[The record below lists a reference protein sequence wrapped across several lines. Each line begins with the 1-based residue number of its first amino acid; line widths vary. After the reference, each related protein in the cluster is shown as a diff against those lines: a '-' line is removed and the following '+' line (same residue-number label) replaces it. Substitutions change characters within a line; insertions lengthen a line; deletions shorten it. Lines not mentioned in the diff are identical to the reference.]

1 MPSVPFE
8 VSEPAVTDDEVWKE
22 CSERLRRAVEA
33 EGENR
38 SQGVK
43 ALEFRDGHQWPDDLY
58 NQRKIDK
65 RPSLTINHTNTF
77 CRRVVN
83 NMRQQRPR
91 IKVHPVG
98 EGADIEVA
106 KVIEGIIRHIENIS
120 SASVAYDTGGESA
133 VNIGWGYARILTEY
147 IDEKSREQEIK
158 IAPVRN
164 TFTGYIDPS
173 AQLPD
178 GSDMEWFIFT
188 QKMKRAEYNRLYP
201 KADNREFQHTG
212 LGDDMTDWET
222 KDEIR
227 LAEYFR
233 IAKTTATLHYMSNGM
248 NLWADEITKLG
259 AELAAAKVTEIG
271 NRKSYKRE
279 IQWFRVNGS
288 KVVEKR
294 TLPGRWIPVV
304 RFEGNVLDLNGR
316 IQRKGMVADLM
327 DPARMF
333 NYWRTKQT
341 EVLALTPISSYVGAA
356 GSFTGHGEWATANQK
371 PHAYLEYEVVTIEQP
386 DGSKTPIPPPQRS
399 PPIQVPAGFSEAAQ
413 SAQQDLMAVA
423 GMPHEPGADTPG
435 AVVSGVALRK
445 RQALSDIGHFQYYDN
460 QTQAIAQIGRIC
472 LDYIPVYLST
482 ERMQRILGDDGVP
495 SMVKINEKT
504 AESKV
509 KNDLTVGRYDVVMD
523 TGPGYQT
530 KREEAAE
537 TMVDLLKI
545 TPLAEIVAKVGADLA
560 IRAIDAP
567 YMDEL
572 ADRIM
577 GQTPEGLKKMME
589 TLPDSAKNI
598 VKTFVAQ
605 LNAANQKI
613 TQLEADLK
621 YSLTKTHTE
630 MATKL
635 AVEHLHDKRAEK
647 DTDTDNATKRF
658 DTHVRS
664 DTALKV
670 EAMRGHVKL
679 ADTEI
684 NAGAQL
690 LNTHAEAAHET
701 VARRETLEAAEKAEK
716 ANGKAE

>member
-1 MPSVPFE
+1 MTGLREILFQVFMPSVPFE
-8 VSEPAVTDDEVWKE
+8 HQEPAITDEEVWKE
-22 CSERLRRAVEA
+22 CSERLRRAIEA
-33 EGENR
+33 ESENR
-38 SQGVK
+38 SQGVQ

-98 EGADIEVA
+98 DGADIEVA

-120 SASVAYDTGGESA
+120 NASVAYDTGGESA
-133 VNIGWGYARILTEY
+133 VNIGWGYARVLTEY
-147 IDEKSREQEIK
+147 IDEKSRDQEIK
-158 IAPVRN
+158 IAAVRN
-164 TFTGYIDPS
+164 TFTAYIDPA

-178 GSDMEWFIFT
+178 GSDMDWFIFT

-201 KADNREFQHTG
+201 QADNKEFQHTG

-233 IAKTTATLHYMSNGM
+233 IARTTATLHYMSNGM
-248 NLWADEITKLG
+248 NLWADEIKKLS
-259 AELAAAKVTEIG
+259 AELASANVTEVG
-271 NRKSYKRE
+271 TRKSYKRE
-279 IQWFRVNGS
+279 VQWFRVNGAQ
-288 KVVEKR
+288 VIEKR
-294 TLPGRWIPVV
+294 TLPGRYIPVV

-316 IQRKGMVADLM
+316 IRRKGMVADLM

-341 EVLALTPISSYVGAA
+341 EVLALTPMAPFVGPA
-356 GSFTGHGEWATANQK
+356 GSFTGHQEWASANK
-371 PHAYLEYEVVTIEQP
+371 SPYAYLEYEPTWLENP
-386 DGSKTPIPPPQRS
+386 DGSKVPLPPPKRS
-399 PPIQVPAGFSEAAQ
+399 DPIQVPAGFVDAAQ
-413 SAQQDLMAVA
+413 GAQQDLQAVA

-435 AVVSGVALRK
+435 AVVSGIALRR

-472 LDYIPVYLST
+472 LDYIPVYIST
-482 ERMQRILGDDGVP
+482 QRMQRILGDDGVP
-495 SMVKINEKT
+495 SMVKVNEK
-504 AESKV
+504 AEDKV

-523 TGPGYQT
+523 TGPGYET
-530 KREEAAE
+530 KRQEAAE

-545 TPLAEIVAKVGADLA
+545 QPLAEIVAKVGADLA

-605 LNAANQKI
+605 LNQANQKI

-630 MATKL
+630 TAAKL
-635 AVEHLHDKRAEK
+635 SIEHMKDKRAER
-647 DTDTDNATKRF
+647 DTDTDSETKRF
-658 DTHVRS
+658 DTHVKS
-664 DTALKV
+664 ITARDV
-670 EAMRGHVKL
+670 A
-679 ADTEI
+679 EI
-684 NAGAQL
+684 NAGAKLIDSNQDR
-690 LNTHAEAAHET
+690 AHEKELAKMT
-701 VARRETLEAAEKAEK
+701 AEAAEKADAK
-716 ANGKAE
+716 SA

>member
-1 MPSVPFE
+1 LPQVPFE
-8 VSEPAVTDDEVWKE
+8 HQEPAITDEEVWKE
-22 CSERLRRAVEA
+22 CSERLRRAIEA
-33 EGENR
+33 ESENR
-38 SQGVK
+38 SQGVQ

-98 EGADIEVA
+98 DGADIEVA

-120 SASVAYDTGGESA
+120 NASVAYDTGGESA
-133 VNIGWGYARILTEY
+133 VNIGWGYARVLTEY
-147 IDEKSREQEIK
+147 IDEKSRDQEIK
-158 IAPVRN
+158 IAAVRN
-164 TFTGYIDPS
+164 TFTAYIDPA

-178 GSDMEWFIFT
+178 GSDMDWFIFT

-201 KADNREFQHTG
+201 QADNKEFQHTG

-233 IAKTTATLHYMSNGM
+233 IARTTATLHYMSNGM
-248 NLWADEITKLG
+248 NLWADEIKKLS
-259 AELAAAKVTEIG
+259 AELASANVTEVG
-271 NRKSYKRE
+271 TRKSYKRE
-279 IQWFRVNGS
+279 VQWFRVNGAQ
-288 KVVEKR
+288 VIEKR
-294 TLPGRWIPVV
+294 TLPGRYIPVV

-316 IQRKGMVADLM
+316 IRRKGMVADLM

-341 EVLALTPISSYVGAA
+341 EVLALTPMAPWTGAA
-356 GSFTGHGEWATANQK
+356 GQFDGHPEWNDANQK
-371 PHAYLEYEVVTIEQP
+371 PYSRLEYEPTFIEQP
-386 DGSKTPIPPPQRS
+386 DGSKTPLPPPQRAQ
-399 PPIQVPAGFSEAAQ
+399 PVQVPAGFTDAAQ
-413 SAQQDLMAVA
+413 GAQQDLQAVA

-435 AVVSGVALRK
+435 AVVSGIALRR

-472 LDYIPVYLST
+472 LDYIPVYIST
-482 ERMQRILGDDGVP
+482 QRMQRILGDDGVP
-495 SMVKINEKT
+495 SMVKVNEK
-504 AESKV
+504 AEDKV

-523 TGPGYQT
+523 TGPGYET
-530 KREEAAE
+530 KRQEAAE

-545 TPLAEIVAKVGADLA
+545 APLAEIVAKVGADLA

-605 LNAANQKI
+605 LNQANQKI

-630 MATKL
+630 TAAKL
-635 AVEHLHDKRAEK
+635 SIEHMKDKRAER
-647 DTDTDNATKRF
+647 DTDTDSETKRF
-658 DTHVRS
+658 DTHVKS
-664 DTALKV
+664 ITARDV
-670 EAMRGHVKL
+670 A
-679 ADTEI
+679 EI
-684 NAGAQL
+684 NAGAKLIDSNQDR
-690 LNTHAEAAHET
+690 AHEKELAKMT
-701 VARRETLEAAEKAEK
+701 AEAAEKAERAK
-716 ANGKAE
+716 PAA

>member
-1 MPSVPFE
+1 MPVVPFE
-8 VSEPAVTDDEVWKE
+8 QNQPAVTDVEVWKE

-33 EGENR
+33 ESENR
-38 SQGVK
+38 SKGVI
-43 ALEFRDGHQWPDDLY
+43 ALEFRDGRQWPDDLY

-98 EGADIEVA
+98 DGADIEIA
-106 KVIEGIIRHIENIS
+106 KVIEGVIRHIENQS
-120 SASVAYDTGGESA
+120 NASVAYDTGGESA
-133 VNIGWGYARILTEY
+133 VNIGWGYARVITEY
-147 IDEKSREQEIK
+147 VDNRSFDQEVK
-158 IAPVRN
+158 IVPVRN
-164 TFTGYIDPS
+164 TFTGYIDP
-173 AQLPD
+173 AAEMPD
-178 GSDMEWFIFT
+178 GSDMDWFIFT

-201 KADNREFQHTG
+201 NADNKEFQHTG

-233 IAKTTATLHYMSNGM
+233 VHRITATLYALSNGRG
-248 NLWADEITKLG
+248 AFKDELNKMS
-259 AELAAAKVTEIG
+259 AQMAAQGVTVVSE
-271 NRKSYKRE
+271 RQSYKRE
-279 IQWFRVNGS
+279 IQWFRVNGT

-316 IQRKGMVADLM
+316 IRRKGMVQDLM

-341 EVLALTPISSYVGAA
+341 EVLALTPMAPWTGAA
-356 GSFTGHGEWATANQK
+356 GQFEGHPEWADANQK
-371 PHAYLEYEVVTIEQP
+371 PYSRLEYEPTYLEQP
-386 DGSKTPIPPPQRS
+386 DGSKTPLPPPQRS
-399 PPIQVPAGFSEAAQ
+399 QPIAVPAGFTDAAQ

-423 GMPHEPGADTPG
+423 GMPHEPGQDTPG
-435 AVVSGVALRK
+435 AVVSGIALRR

-472 LDYIPVYLST
+472 LDYIPVYYST
-482 ERMQRILGDDGVP
+482 QRMQRIIGDDGVP
-495 SMVKINEKT
+495 SMVEINKQDP
-504 AESKV
+504 AIDKV

-523 TGPGYQT
+523 TGPGYET
-530 KREEAAE
+530 KRQEAAE

-545 TPLAEIVAKVGADLA
+545 QPLAEIVAKVGADLA

-572 ADRIM
+572 ADRIQ
-577 GQTPEGLKKMME
+577 GQTPEGLKKIMDN
-589 TLPDSAKNI
+589 LPASAQNI
-598 VKTFVAQ
+598 VKTFVSQ

-621 YSLTKTHTE
+621 YGLTKTHTQE
-630 MATKL
+630 ATKL
-635 AVEHLHDKRAEK
+635 AVEHLRDKRAEA
-647 DTDTDNATKRF
+647 DTATDAQTKQF
-658 DTHVRS
+658 DTASKVHGAIHV
-664 DTALKV
+664 A
-670 EAMRGHVKL
+670 
-679 ADTEI
+679 EI
-684 NAGAQL
+684 NAGAKL
-690 LNTHAEAAHET
+690 LDTHVKGAHAAEARKDELA
-701 VARRETLEAAEKAEK
+701 AAEKAEK
-716 ANGKAE
+716 NAA